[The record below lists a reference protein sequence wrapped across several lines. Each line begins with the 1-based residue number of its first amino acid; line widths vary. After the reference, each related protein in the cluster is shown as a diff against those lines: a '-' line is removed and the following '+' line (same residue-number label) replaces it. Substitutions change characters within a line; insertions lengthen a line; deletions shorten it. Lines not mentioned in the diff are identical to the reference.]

1 MSGKSSKFL
10 IGLFVIAGLL
20 IGAVVIIWVSAADM
34 FMKGATYVSY
44 FDESVQGL
52 QTDSAVKYR
61 GVEIGK
67 VDSIRVA
74 PDYRLIEVVM
84 KINLSGD
91 LQNQIFSQLRTA
103 GITGIVFIELDH
115 IRAGDRLDF
124 QTVAFKSA
132 YPIIPTRRS
141 DISRFLA
148 DSDKIMQNIKE
159 IDFKGISVQLKNTT
173 KALETFLAGD
183 RTNRILSN
191 LESMSVNLDESV
203 ASLNKT
209 IAGGKIDGVFKETT
223 ETLVNARQVI
233 DRARK
238 EIEGLNIAQHT
249 TKTGVI
255 LDTLDQRTKSIT
267 LDLQDTAEN
276 LRITSEY
283 LQKLAESLNNNP
295 SELIFSRPAPPR
307 KIME

>member
-1 MSGKSSKFL
+1 
-10 IGLFVIAGLL
+10 
-20 IGAVVIIWVSAADM
+20 
-34 FMKGATYVSY
+34 
-44 FDESVQGL
+44 
-52 QTDSAVKYR
+52 
-61 GVEIGK
+61 
-67 VDSIRVA
+67 
-74 PDYRLIEVVM
+74 
-84 KINLSGD
+84 
-91 LQNQIFSQLRTA
+91 
-103 GITGIVFIELDH
+103 
-115 IRAGDRLDF
+115 
-124 QTVAFKSA
+124 
-132 YPIIPTRRS
+132 
-141 DISRFLA
+141 
-148 DSDKIMQNIKE
+148 MQNIKE

-233 DRARK
+233 DRARQ
-238 EIEGLNIAQHT
+238 EIEALNVSQHT
-249 TKTGVI
+249 IKTGVI

>member
-1 MSGKSSKFL
+1 MSGKRSKFL
-10 IGLFVIAGLL
+10 IGLFVITGLL
-20 IGAVVIIWVSAADM
+20 IGAVVIIWVSAADL
-34 FMKGATYVSY
+34 FMKGSIYVSY

-52 QTDSAVKYR
+52 QNDSAVKYR

-67 VDSIRVA
+67 VDSIKVA
-74 PDYRLIEVVM
+74 PDHRLIEVVM

-115 IRAGDRLDF
+115 LRAGEKPDF
-124 QTVAFKSA
+124 QKVNFQSA

-159 IDFKGISVQLKNTT
+159 IDFKGIAVQLKNTT

-183 RTNRILSN
+183 RSNRIMSN
-191 LESMSVNLDESV
+191 LESMSINLDKSV
-203 ASLNKT
+203 ARINKT
-209 IAGGKIDGVFKETT
+209 VAEGKIDNVFTETT
-223 ETLVNARQVI
+223 ETLANARQLI
-233 DRARK
+233 HRARQ
-238 EIEGLNIAQHT
+238 EIEAVNVSQQAAR
-249 TKTGVI
+249 TGVI

-283 LQKLAESLNNNP
+283 LQKLAESLNSNP

-307 KIME
+307 KLME